1 MINIKDL
8 DQKSGIAEAY
18 RIIRTNIIFSDVD
31 NNLKTIL
38 FTSTSKCE
46 GKSTVISNLAYSFSR
61 LENKKIL
68 LLDLDL
74 RNPTVHK
81 LFGVSNTNGVMDILK
96 DNKVKNKCI
105 LKIEDNLHVVPSGVI
120 PPNPAEILSSKRF
133 GEFLESIKEEYDYV
147 FIDAPPIGIVP
158 DANIISTYVDGVMFL
173 VGANDVDLKYAQV
186 AIENL
191 KKANVNIIGSVLNK
205 YEVTEPD
212 YGYYTY
218 YYDDE
223 DRGKVG
229 GKHSKKRRSKRK
241 MAKKKGLSFSR

>member
-8 DQKSGIAEAY
+8 DQKSVIAEAY
-18 RIIRTNIIFSDVD
+18 RSLRTNIIFSDVD

-38 FTSTSKCE
+38 FTSTSKNE

-74 RNPTVHK
+74 RNPTIHK

-105 LKIEDNLHVVPSGVI
+105 LKIEDNLHVIPSGVI

-147 FIDAPPIGIVP
+147 FIDAPPIGIVS

-173 VGANDVDLKYAQV
+173 VGANGVDLKHAQI

-191 KKANVNIIGSVLNK
+191 KKANVNIIGAVLNK

-212 YGYYTY
+212 YEYYTY